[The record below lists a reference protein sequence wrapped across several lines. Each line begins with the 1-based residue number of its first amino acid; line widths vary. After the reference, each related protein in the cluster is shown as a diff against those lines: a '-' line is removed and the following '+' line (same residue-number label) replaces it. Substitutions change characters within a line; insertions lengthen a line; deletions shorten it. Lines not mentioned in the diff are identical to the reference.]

1 MTDTI
6 EKPSRIQIR
15 PRLRPKIWEELRVL
29 FRQYENTPGILERRK
44 IKIKIRTL
52 ISFLGVCAAVAAPL
66 GWTSAM
72 LSAAHA

>member
-15 PRLRPKIWEELRVL
+15 PRLRTKIWEDLRVL
-29 FRQYENTPGILERRK
+29 FRQYENTAGILERRK

-52 ISFLGVCAAVAAPL
+52 ISLLGVCAAVAAPL
-66 GWTSAM
+66 V
-72 LSAAHA
+72 

>member
-15 PRLRPKIWEELRVL
+15 PRLRTKIWEDLRVL
-29 FRQYENTPGILERRK
+29 FRQYENTAGILERRK

-52 ISFLGVCAAVAAPL
+52 ISLLGVCAAVAAPL
-66 GWTSAM
+66 VLTSAM
-72 LSAAHA
+72 LSAAQA